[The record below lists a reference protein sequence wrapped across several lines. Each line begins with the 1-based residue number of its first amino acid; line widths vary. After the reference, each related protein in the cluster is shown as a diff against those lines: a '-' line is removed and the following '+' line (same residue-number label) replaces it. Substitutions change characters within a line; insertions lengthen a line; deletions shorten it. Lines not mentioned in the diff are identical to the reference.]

1 MTDAGAFGTPTPA
14 KNTTAITAMTA
25 LTNGTRKLIAASLS
39 GTSKRPTK
47 MPHTNKC
54 ICLFCNPQF
63 LEPDEIYDL
72 NAPEEDWEFTDWDI
86 LWLKIQGITLGVK

>member
-1 MTDAGAFGTPTPA
+1 
-14 KNTTAITAMTA
+14 
-25 LTNGTRKLIAASLS
+25 
-39 GTSKRPTK
+39 
-47 MPHTNKC
+47 
-54 ICLFCNPQF
+54 

>member
-1 MTDAGAFGTPTPA
+1 
-14 KNTTAITAMTA
+14 
-25 LTNGTRKLIAASLS
+25 
-39 GTSKRPTK
+39 

-63 LEPDEIYDL
+63 LQPDEIYDL